1 MEQPIHDNGF
11 LELGKVLLEYVKY
24 LLLQTY
30 MTALGFHFFTRKLV
44 MMH

>member
-1 MEQPIHDNGF
+1 MEQVIHDNGF
-11 LELGKVLLEYVKY
+11 LGLDKVLFEYVKY

-30 MTALGFHFFTRKLV
+30 VTALGLRVLHRNRV